1 MTWDVKQQNKQNKIH
16 KKMNRGGGGQ
26 VSSGDIFLHWILV
39 IISEKM
45 GLLILDISLT
55 SSMLKAK
62 LFNPLYTKKNENE
75 SFLSIYLIIFLTK
88 TPSLILVIN

>member
-1 MTWDVKQQNKQNKIH
+1 
-16 KKMNRGGGGQ
+16 MNRGAGR

-62 LFNPLYTKKNENE
+62 LFDPLYTKKNENE

-88 TPSLILVIN
+88 TPSLISVIN